1 MASIL
6 LVEDDFD
13 LNRLVNTYLSNAGFL
28 VTSCYNG
35 KEALDKFYD
44 QVFDLIISDIM
55 MPKMDGYELLKE
67 LRSSNKKVPFLFMSA
82 KDDLPSKQKGFDLG
96 IDDYLAKP
104 ISNAELLMHINAL
117 LRRANIETKNR
128 IEIGNLLMDKEEY
141 TAYVDEEDIGL
152 TVREFDILYH
162 MISYPKKTFSR
173 SRLMELFW
181 DYDSSATSRTVD
193 VYMAKLRDKTSM
205 CTGFSIQTVHG
216 LGYKV
221 VLNEKK

>member
-6 LVEDDFD
+6 LVEDDLD
-13 LNRLVNTYLSNAGFL
+13 LNKLVNRYLSSNGFT

-35 KEALDKFYD
+35 EEALDKFED
-44 QVFDLIISDIM
+44 QSFDLVISDIM
-55 MPKMDGYELLKE
+55 MPKMDGYELLEE
-67 LRSSNKKVPFLFMSA
+67 LRSMNKKIPFLFMSA
-82 KDDLPSKQKGFDLG
+82 KDDIPSKQKGYDLG

-104 ISNAELLMHINAL
+104 ITNAELLMRVNAL

-128 IEIGNLLMDKEEY
+128 IEIGNLVMDKEEY
-141 TAYVDEEDIGL
+141 TAYVDNEDISL

-162 MISYPKKTFSR
+162 MMSYPKKTFSR

-193 VYMAKLRDKTSM
+193 VYMAKLRDKTSA
-205 CTGFSIQTVHG
+205 CTGFAIQTVHG

-221 VLNEKK
+221 VLNEK